1 MFMKTRLFLT
11 LAFSVLLSLPS
22 LSAAPEK
29 PSKPVRILSVNVRLS
44 TANDGDNAWPYRRE
58 FLATVI
64 ARYPH
69 GKGPYDFVG
78 TQETVLHRDPELNQ
92 RDFLAARLRGY
103 DYIGR
108 SRGKDPESGEAM
120 VLFWKK
126 DRWRI
131 DPREHGTF
139 WLSETPDVPGSKA
152 EGAAHPRTA
161 VFGLFHE
168 VDKAGKPTG
177 KRIYVYD
184 THLDH
189 ISETAR
195 QRGAKALMQHIAAR
209 KDQSAPVV
217 LMGDLNCTEKKPAV
231 LYIQGEATELDGAVE
246 KSPVAL
252 VDTFFV
258 ANPKAKHIGTFNG
271 FKAQGK
277 KKIDYIFA
285 SSSLKTLS
293 AQIIYSRRD
302 DGGFPTDHFPIEAV
316 LTWEK

>member
-1 MFMKTRLFLT
+1 MKTRLLPA
-11 LAFSVLLSLPS
+11 LAFAFLFSVPS
-22 LSAAPEK
+22 FSVAAEK
-29 PSKPVRILSVNVRLS
+29 PSKPVRVLSVNLRLS
-44 TANDGDNAWPYRRE
+44 TANDGDNSWPYRRE

-78 TQETVLHRDPELNQ
+78 TQETILHPDPEFNQ

-103 DYIGR
+103 DFIGR
-108 SRGKDPESGEAM
+108 SRDKNPEVGEGM
-120 VLFWKK
+120 FLFWKN

-152 EGAAHPRTA
+152 QGAAHPRTA

-168 VDKAGKPTG
+168 IDKGGKLTG
-177 KRIYVYD
+177 RRIYVYD

-189 ISETAR
+189 VSEIAR
-195 QRGAKALMQHIAAR
+195 QRGTKALMRHVASR

-217 LMGDLNCTEKKPAV
+217 VMGDLNCTEKSPSV
-231 LYIQGEATELDGAVE
+231 RYIQGEETQIDGAAE
-246 KSPVAL
+246 KSPIAL

-258 ANPKAKHIGTFNG
+258 ANPKARQIGTFNG

-277 KKIDYIFA
+277 KKIDFIFA
-285 SSSLKTLS
+285 SPSLKTLS

-302 DGGFPTDHFPIEAV
+302 DGGFPSDHFPIEAV